1 MAAAPFLLFLAAWGA
16 DKLWPLPLHEVNP
29 ARVVVAQDGTPLWR
43 FADADGIW
51 RYPVTIEDVSPR
63 YLEALINYEDRWFWK
78 HPGVN
83 PFSVARA
90 AWQDLTSGRVIS
102 GGSTLTM
109 QVARLLDPHPKTFG
123 GKIRQLWR
131 ALQLEWHLSKREILT
146 LYLNRAPFGG
156 TLQGIGAA
164 SWAYLGKSPANL
176 SYSEAA
182 MLAVLPQA
190 PSRLRPD
197 RWPERAEAA
206 RNKVLERMAVQGVWS
221 REQVKESRE
230 EPIWLAPRQMP
241 QLAPLFSRM
250 MLGKSKSDKITT
262 TLDAGL
268 QRRLEELAQNW
279 KGRLPP
285 RSSLAMIVVDHTDM
299 RVRGWVGS
307 VDLNDD
313 SRFGHV
319 DMVNSIRSPG
329 SVLKPFVYGLALDEG
344 LIHPASLLQDVPRR
358 TGDYRPGNFDS
369 GFHGPISMSEALVR
383 SLNLPA
389 VQVLEAYGPKRFA
402 AKLRNVGLP
411 LYLPNG
417 AAPNL
422 SLILGGAGAKL
433 EDMAAAYTAF
443 ARHGKAGKLRLQPDD
458 PLLERPLM
466 SSGAAWI
473 IRRIMAD
480 EAQPLPDSALPRVA
494 PLAWKTGTS
503 YGYRDAWAIGVNA
516 RYVIGIWTGRPDGT
530 PVVGQFGFASAV
542 PLLNQVNNILLSRS
556 ANLPEDPRPN
566 SVTRG
571 VICWPG
577 GQSLPEGDGNCRR
590 RLATWLLDGSQPP
603 TLLLPE
609 QEGINGIR
617 FPIWLDEN
625 GKRVAADCPQAR
637 QEMINVWPLPL
648 EPWLPASERRAVR
661 LPPASTSCP
670 PYGHDAQLPLQQSQA
685 FVVFRVA
692 DAGDG
697 VFRAKALG
705 HQAAEHVGFIAGGG
719 GNHDVRLGHV
729 RLNESFGISAVAAD
743 AQHIQRVLAVLK
755 HFFIP
760 VDHHHI
766 VALGGQMF
774 GQGMSYLSVAHHKN
788 PHAAIPPFRLKAI
801 GIHSITC
808 CRKRKHPG
816 KIFSGERR
824 RKNGASGKTFA
835 QAACGVDF
843 PREICYNVENPAYGG
858 NAHEDD
864 LSLVWQGTGSNP
876 ACVCEADSRHVRAD
890 GPAGQARRGGLA
902 GG

>member
-1 MAAAPFLLFLAAWGA
+1 MLAAAPFLLFLAAWGA

-250 MLGKSKSDKITT
+250 MLGKSKSDKIVT

-319 DMVNSIRSPG
+319 DMVNAIRSPG

-556 ANLPEDPRPN
+556 ANLPEDPRPD
-566 SVTRG
+566 SVSRG

-661 LPPASTSCP
+661 LPPASTICP
-670 PYGHDAQLPLQQSQA
+670 PYGHDAQLPLQLTG
-685 FVVFRVA
+685 VR
-692 DAGDG
+692 DG
-697 VFRAKALG
+697 AIIKRLPG
-705 HQAAEHVGFIAGGG
+705 AAEATLPLQSSGG
-719 GNHDVRLGHV
+719 
-729 RLNESFGISAVAAD
+729 A
-743 AQHIQRVLAVLK
+743 
-755 HFFIP
+755 
-760 VDHHHI
+760 
-766 VALGGQMF
+766 
-774 GQGMSYLSVAHHKN
+774 
-788 PHAAIPPFRLKAI
+788 
-801 GIHSITC
+801 
-808 CRKRKHPG
+808 
-816 KIFSGERR
+816 GERWWFL
-824 RKNGASGKTFA
+824 NGEPLTERG
-835 QAACGVDF
+835 
-843 PREICYNVENPAYGG
+843 RNVTLHLTDKGDYQLLVM
-858 NAHEDD
+858 DD
-864 LSLVWQGTGSNP
+864 V
-876 ACVCEADSRHVRAD
+876 
-890 GPAGQARRGGLA
+890 GQIATVKFVMQ
-902 GG
+902 